1 MSSEEK
7 TGIRDMKSTSQ
18 ILEQEV
24 LPHLPS
30 SSKSLEKGI
39 KNLVE
44 AARKEGAEQVK
55 KIVASAFYEDEGGLT
70 PMHPLQILE
79 LIDSND

>member
-1 MSSEEK
+1 
-7 TGIRDMKSTSQ
+7 MKSTSQ
-18 ILEQEV
+18 VLEQEV

-30 SSKSLEKGI
+30 DSKDLEQGI
-39 KNLVE
+39 QNLVK
-44 AARKEGAEQVK
+44 AARQEGAEQVK

-79 LIDSND
+79 LFDSDD